1 MTLGLPGPHPS
12 PPSDLHSRKLP
23 VRQFEGEC
31 YRTYELGNDPV
42 FFGRSGTKRFDD
54 PYGQYGVLYAARDAY
69 GSFIETFGQLR
80 SHLISSSELKRKGLA
95 SLVARRPLTF
105 VDLAE
110 PGGLARAN
118 ADSRLFAGDYDI
130 AQLWSRAFY
139 EYPLVRL
146 DGILYPARHDQTRV
160 SIAVFDRAEGIE
172 LTDRQSW
179 YEDSGQE
186 GKSLRLMLG
195 DILDHYGFR
204 LIETVARP
212 QKKGPGR
219 STQSSFTFD

>member
-1 MTLGLPGPHPS
+1 MGFALSALSNSPS
-12 PPSDLHSRKLP
+12 ITHLASSQSPNQPTSFSDEP
-23 VRQFEGEC
+23 
-31 YRTYELGNDPV
+31 
-42 FFGRSGTKRFDD
+42 
-54 PYGQYGVLYAARDAY
+54 
-69 GSFIETFGQLR
+69 
-80 SHLISSSELKRKGLA
+80 ELKRKGLA

-110 PGGLARAN
+110 PGAMARAS

-160 SIAVFDRAEGIE
+160 SIAVLDRAEGIE
-172 LTDRQSW
+172 LLDRQSW
-179 YEDSGQE
+179 YEDEGEE
-186 GKSLRLMLG
+186 GKSLRSKLG
-195 DILDHYGFR
+195 EILDHNGFR
-204 LIETVARP
+204 LIGTVARP

-219 STQSSFTFD
+219 SAQASFAFD

>member
-1 MTLGLPGPHPS
+1 M
-12 PPSDLHSRKLP
+12 
-23 VRQFEGEC
+23 
-31 YRTYELGNDPV
+31 
-42 FFGRSGTKRFDD
+42 
-54 PYGQYGVLYAARDAY
+54 
-69 GSFIETFGQLR
+69 
-80 SHLISSSELKRKGLA
+80 
-95 SLVARRPLTF
+95 ARRRLSF

-110 PGGLARAN
+110 SGALARLS

-139 EYPLVRL
+139 EYPLMKL

-172 LTDRQSW
+172 LIDWHRW
-179 YEDSGQE
+179 YEDE
-186 GKSLRLMLG
+186 GHEGRSLRSRLG

-219 STQSSFTFD
+219 STQSSLPFE